1 MKVIDL
7 LGNELSAGDVVAI
20 KPDHVVAVIAA
31 VETGDIVRGV
41 SLAGPKPEGQQIQ
54 PHILLR
60 VEMSSVQ
67 AILPN
72 GLVPG
77 VLKVQKPETTP
88 KVQG

>member
-7 LGNELSAGDVVAI
+7 IGNELVAGDLVTLDLPHVVAI
-20 KPDHVVAVIAA
+20 IAA

-41 SLAGPKPEGQQIQ
+41 SIAGPKPEGQQIQ
-54 PHILLR
+54 PHIVLR

-77 VLKVQKPETTP
+77 VIKVQKPEA
-88 KVQG
+88 K